1 MENMLQGKVAVIT
14 GASKG
19 IGRAT
24 ALLFAGEG
32 ARVVAGG
39 RSEKDLDGLRAEIR
53 AAGKGDCACVI
64 GNVDDPANPQELVNT
79 ALRQFGGLDILVCSA
94 GMAHRDKTLD
104 MKVEDWDYCMKVNL
118 TAPMELSRLCIREF
132 LKQDSGKIIYVS
144 SNAGRH
150 TNMGASPSYGASKAG
165 LLYLTRHFATEFASH
180 HIYVNAVLPG
190 PVDTEITRTWTAEH
204 RADVLANLPMGRLG
218 RPEDIASCI
227 LFLAS
232 DMSNYVTG
240 ACIAANGGRNMD

>member
-1 MENMLQGKVAVIT
+1 MENMLKGKVAIIT

-24 ALLFAGEG
+24 ALLFASEG
-32 ARVVAGG
+32 AMIVAGG
-39 RSEKDLDGLRAEIR
+39 RAESDLQNLQDEIR
-53 AAGKGDCACVI
+53 EAGKGECIYVA
-64 GNVDDPANPQELVNT
+64 GNVDDPANPQALVDA
-79 ALRQFGGLDILVCSA
+79 ALRQFGRLDILVCSA
-94 GMAHRDKTLD
+94 GMAYRDKTLD
-104 MKVEDWDYCMKVNL
+104 MKLEDWDHCMKVNL

-132 LKQDSGKIIYVS
+132 LKQNSGKIVYVS

-165 LLYLTRHFATEFASH
+165 LLYLTRHLATEFASH
-180 HIYVNAVLPG
+180 HIYVNSVLPG
-190 PVDTEITRTWTAEH
+190 PVDTEITRTWAPEH
-204 RADVLANLPMGRLG
+204 RASVLANLPLGQLG
-218 RPEDIASCI
+218 RPEDIATCI

-240 ACIAANGGRNMD
+240 ACVAANGGRNMD